1 VRLYS
6 SAFCRSRKAETTVL
20 IGENNPGKTSFLDER
35 DPRGQAQLLTI
46 FSNQQRSEVFPIG
59 NMIDIRA
66 THTEPITSDKN
77 LAYNNIFEQVTI
89 YLIAPNGG

>member
-1 VRLYS
+1 VRIYS
-6 SAFCRSRKAETTVL
+6 SALWRSRKAETTVL
-20 IGENNPGKTSFLDER
+20 IGENNSGKTSFLDER

-46 FSNQQRSEVFPIG
+46 FSNQQRREVFPIG

-66 THTEPITSDKN
+66 THTEPITNDKN

>member
-1 VRLYS
+1 M
-6 SAFCRSRKAETTVL
+6 L
-20 IGENNPGKTSFLDER
+20 IGDNNSGKNSFLDER

-46 FSNQQRSEVFPIG
+46 FSNQQRREVFPIG

-66 THTEPITSDKN
+66 THTEPITNDKD